1 MILFL
6 TNKSSSLA
14 DVIEFTG
21 IRSNNFWFEYFI
33 QLFKDSCIR
42 FEDLQSLVNHLK
54 ADKSDVIRKLKA
66 LDIDGAF
73 FTVGVVYL
81 LEQSTFGVNFTKL
94 RSRKIRVF
102 ELEL

>member
-6 TNKSSSLA
+6 T
-14 DVIEFTG
+14 G
-21 IRSNNFWFEYFI
+21 IRSSNFWFEYFM

-54 ADKSDVIRKLKA
+54 VADRPDVIRKLEA
-66 LDIDGAF
+66 LDVDGAF
-73 FTVGVVYL
+73 FTVGAVYL
-81 LEQSTFGVNFTKL
+81 LEQSVFVSMNFTKL